1 MNFKKQRK
9 ALVIVGMHRSGTS
22 TTSGIFS
29 ILGFNLGTSVNP
41 PLEDNP
47 KGFFENIPLI
57 LLNNRLLESLGSS
70 WHETFLIRKE
80 WWLGNPLINFR
91 NELVS
96 IIEQQFFESDHLLIK
111 DPRLSILLPFYLDV
125 FKMLNI
131 QPYFIICVRNPA
143 EVAAS
148 LKRRNHFPTE
158 KSFLLWMDYMLKAE
172 FHTRNYL
179 RSFIVFNELI
189 QDPFSLLRDVSHG
202 FHIDIQMSPI
212 LKTQILEFVEKDLKH
227 HNFSGLPTEHSFISE
242 ITDLYK
248 ELTKGKDGKFICRNF
263 EVIDNISTSFYNK
276 MNFFQGLGS
285 NVEASLV
292 VVHSNGLKKEMVLPV
307 VLGMNR
313 LFFDITDCNEIS
325 AIIFTPSNCRL
336 ALLIQNIEIT
346 DQNNN
351 TIELNEFFTGDDFYK
366 ARFKKHKTR
375 ELLFFHE
382 EIPDITL
389 NMNVIT
395 RKLNRLT
402 FIIIYNAFGEG
413 ALKLTVDNE
422 RNLANTF
429 YHEREIIT
437 ERLRLKENKLNENEI
452 ALRQQE
458 EKNQRQKDVILK
470 LSEGMQKYQQIII
483 TKDKCVQEIYDSK
496 TWKTGKLIL
505 YPIIYFYQIILRLF
519 SLKIQ

>member
-1 MNFKKQRK
+1 MNVKKHRK
-9 ALVIVGMHRSGTS
+9 ALVVIGMHRSGTS

-29 ILGFNLGTSVNP
+29 MLGFNLGTSVIP

-80 WWLGNPLINFR
+80 WWMGNPLMDFK

-172 FHTRNYL
+172 FHTRTYS

-189 QDPFSLLRDVSHG
+189 QDPFSLLRNVLHS
-202 FHIDIQMSPI
+202 FHFEIQMSPI

-227 HNFSGLPTEHSFISE
+227 HNFSGMPTEHSFISE
-242 ITDLYK
+242 ITDLYR
-248 ELTKGKDGKFICRNF
+248 ELTKGKDGKFISQDI
-263 EVIDNISTSFYNK
+263 EVIDNISTSFYSK
-276 MNFFQGLGS
+276 MNFFQGLGAKI
-285 NVEASLV
+285 EASLV
-292 VVHSNGLKKEMVLPV
+292 VVHGNGLKKEIVLPV
-307 VLGMNR
+307 YLGANR
-313 LFFDITDCNEIS
+313 LFFDLTDCNEIS
-325 AIIFTPSNCRL
+325 AIIFTPANCRS
-336 ALLIQNIEIT
+336 AFLIQVIEVT
-346 DQNNN
+346 DQSNNK
-351 TIELNEFFTGDDFYK
+351 IELNEFCTGDDFYK

-382 EIPDITL
+382 ENPDITF
-389 NMNVIT
+389 NRNVIAN
-395 RKLNRLT
+395 KINSLT

-413 ALKLTVDNE
+413 ALKLTVDNKI
-422 RNLANTF
+422 NLFNTF
-429 YHEREIIT
+429 YHESEIIT
-437 ERLRLKENKLNENEI
+437 ERLRLTENLLNENEI

-458 EKNQRQKDVILK
+458 EKIKQQKDEILK
-470 LSEGMQKYQQIII
+470 LSEGMQNYQQIII
-483 TKDKCVQEIYDSK
+483 TKDKCVQEIYDSN

-505 YPIIYFYQIILRLF
+505 RPIIYFYERILRLF
-519 SLKIQ
+519 